1 MVPMKQFFFLILMLF
16 VFYSQGALASLS
28 IQFWQASSGAR
39 VYFVENHD
47 LPILDVSVEFA
58 AGSSMDIS
66 TQSGCAS
73 LVQQLLSLG
82 AGGFSEDQIATAL
95 ADVGAQTRSHFD
107 RDRAG
112 IVLRTLSSERERK
125 QALDVFARIIQFP
138 EFPQAILSREKAR
151 TISSIKESSTKPDY
165 IAEREL
171 MKMLYGNHPY
181 GFNEQGEIE
190 TLSKLQRED
199 LLAFYRAHYVA
210 EGAVIAIIGDV
221 TRLEAAAIAEKL
233 TEGLPSAGQS
243 RDVQPV
249 AIPVAETK
257 RLPHP
262 AAQSHIQLAYPGLRR
277 NDPDYFPLLV
287 GNHIL
292 GGGGFVS
299 RLMEEVRQQR
309 GLAYSVY
316 SFFAP
321 YKEQGPFQIG
331 LQTKKEQSE
340 EALALTQKVL
350 KDFVL
355 NGPTEKELV
364 AAKQNIIGGF
374 PLRIDSNSKILSFLS
389 VIGFYQLPL
398 TYLTDYL
405 VAVEAVTAEQ
415 IRQAFQRR
423 IQPDG
428 MVAVIAGA
436 IE

>member
-1 MVPMKQFFFLILMLF
+1 MLLKRFIFILWMS
-16 VFYSQGALASLS
+16 FYSHWALASLP
-28 IQFWQASSGAR
+28 IEHWQTSSGAR

-47 LPILDVSVEFA
+47 LPMLDINIEFA
-58 AGSSMDIS
+58 AGSGQD
-66 TQSGCAS
+66 TAGQSGLAS
-73 LVQQLLSLG
+73 LVQHLLSLG
-82 AGGFSEDQIATAL
+82 AGGLAEDQIATAL
-95 ADVGAQTRSHFD
+95 ADVGAQLKNNFD

-112 IVLRTLSSERERK
+112 ISLRTLSSARERN
-125 QALDVFARIIQFP
+125 QALDIFARIIQQP
-138 EFPQAILSREKAR
+138 EFPREVVQREKAR
-151 TISSIKESSTKPDY
+151 AVASIKELSTKPDY
-165 IAEREL
+165 IAERTL
-171 MKMLYGNHPY
+171 MKMLYGNHSY
-181 GFNEQGEIE
+181 GFNEAGEADA
-190 TLSKLQRED
+190 LNALQRDD
-199 LLAFYRAHYVA
+199 LLNFYRTYYVA
-210 EGAVIAIIGDV
+210 KNAVIAIIGDV
-221 TRLEAAAIAEKL
+221 TKQEATAIAESL
-233 TEGLPSAGQS
+233 TQQLSSDERAINLPAVSL
-243 RDVQPV
+243 PT
-249 AIPVAETK
+249 AETK
-257 RLPHP
+257 RIPHP
-262 AAQSHIQLAYPGLRR
+262 ATQSHILLAYPGLRR
-277 NDPDYFPLLV
+277 SDPDYFSLLV

-321 YKEQGPFQIG
+321 FKEQGPFQIG

-350 KDFVL
+350 KEFVSD
-355 NGPTEKELV
+355 GPTEAELV

-374 PLRIDSNSKILSFLS
+374 PLRIDSNSKILSFLA

-405 VAVEAVTAEQ
+405 AAVEAVTTDQ

-428 MVAVIAGA
+428 MVTVVVGA

>member
-1 MVPMKQFFFLILMLF
+1 MKQLFFFMLF
-16 VFYSQGALASLS
+16 GFFSQWALASLP
-28 IQFWQASSGAR
+28 IQYWQTSSGAR

-47 LPILDVSVEFA
+47 LPILDVSIEFA
-58 AGSSMDIS
+58 AGSSMDIPS
-66 TQSGCAS
+66 QSGCAN
-73 LVQQLLSLG
+73 LVQHMLGLG
-82 AGGFSEDQIATAL
+82 AGGLSEDQVATAL

-112 IVLRTLSSERERK
+112 IALRTLSSDRERK
-125 QALDVFARIIQFP
+125 QALDIFARIIQSP
-138 EFPQAILSREKAR
+138 EFPQAILLREKAR
-151 TISSIKESSTKPDY
+151 IISSIKESSTKPDY
-165 IAEREL
+165 IAEHEL

-181 GFNEQGEIE
+181 GFNELGEID
-190 TLSKLQRED
+190 TLNKLQRED
-199 LLAFYRAHYVA
+199 LLTFYRSHYVA

-221 TRLEAAAIAEKL
+221 TRLEAATIAEKL
-233 TEGLPSAGQS
+233 TENLPLTGKTK
-243 RDVQPV
+243 DVPPV
-249 AIPVAETK
+249 AIPSAEIK

-277 NDPDYFPLLV
+277 SDPDYFPLLV

-299 RLMEEVRQQR
+299 RLMEEVRQHR

-316 SFFAP
+316 SFFSP

-340 EALALTQKVL
+340 EAFSLTQQVL
-350 KDFVL
+350 RDFVL

-364 AAKQNIIGGF
+364 ASKQNIIGSF

-405 VAVEAVTAEQ
+405 EAVEAVTTEQ

-428 MVAVIAGA
+428 MVAVIVGSV
-436 IE
+436 E

>member
-1 MVPMKQFFFLILMLF
+1 MKQFFFLILMLF

-95 ADVGAQTRSHFD
+95 ADVGAQTRIHFD

>member
-1 MVPMKQFFFLILMLF
+1 MKQFFFLILMLF

-82 AGGFSEDQIATAL
+82 SGGFSEDQIATAL

-249 AIPVAETK
+249 TIPVAETK

>member
-1 MVPMKQFFFLILMLF
+1 MKQFFFLILMLF
-16 VFYSQGALASLS
+16 VFYSQLASATLP

-47 LPILDVSVEFA
+47 LPILDISVEFA
-58 AGSSMDIS
+58 AGSSMDIPS
-66 TQSGCAS
+66 QSGCAS

-138 EFPQAILSREKAR
+138 EFPQAILSREKER
-151 TISSIKESSTKPDY
+151 TILSIKESSTKPDY

-181 GFNEQGEIE
+181 GFNEQGEVE

-233 TEGLPSAGQS
+233 TESLPSAGQS
-243 RDVQPV
+243 RNVPPV
-249 AIPVAETK
+249 AIPVAGIK
-257 RLPHP
+257 RLSHP

-277 NDPDYFPLLV
+277 SDPDYFPLLV

-316 SFFAP
+316 SFFTP

-374 PLRIDSNSKILSFLS
+374 PLRIDSNSKILGFLS

-398 TYLTDYL
+398 TYMTDYL
-405 VAVEAVTAEQ
+405 VAVEAVTTEQ

>member
-1 MVPMKQFFFLILMLF
+1 MKQFFFLILMLF
-16 VFYSQGALASLS
+16 VFYSQWALASLP

-58 AGSSMDIS
+58 AGSSMDIPR
-66 TQSGCAS
+66 QSGCAS

-138 EFPQAILSREKAR
+138 EFPHAILSREKAR

-181 GFNEQGEIE
+181 GFNEQGEVE

-199 LLAFYRAHYVA
+199 LLNFYRTHYVA

-233 TEGLPSAGQS
+233 TESLPSTGQS
-243 RDVQPV
+243 RDVPPV

-277 NDPDYFPLLV
+277 SDPDYFPLLV

-355 NGPTEKELV
+355 NGPMEKELV
-364 AAKQNIIGGF
+364 AAKRNIIGGF
-374 PLRIDSNSKILSFLS
+374 PLRIDSNSKILGFLS

-436 IE
+436 ME